1 MEKLTEIKSGE
12 YRKVVVVDKS
22 APLNVRR
29 RLMELGFVAGQ
40 KIKLVKKSLLGET
53 FLLEISDSQLS
64 IRKDLAKYLIVE

>member
-1 MEKLTEIKSGE
+1 
-12 YRKVVVVDKS
+12 
-22 APLNVRR
+22 
-29 RLMELGFVAGQ
+29 MELGFVAGK